1 MEAIT
6 PTVLPTSGRTESSRR
21 GELYEGPTDRRCT
34 THRKHAKT
42 ADTGANRKHG
52 GKKLQRTR
60 DSIDITPTAPP
71 TSGRTRSF
79 RERGSHGRSKDPRG
93 ITHEKMGIITRT
105 LSIKA
110 ITPTVP
116 PASRRTESSRRRGS
130 HEGPTNEKWITH
142 KKRAKTI
149 DTRATRKSG
158 GHANSPS
165 DFRKGTRITRKVNGP
180 KRITR

>member
-21 GELYEGPTDRRCT
+21 GELNEGP
-34 THRKHAKT
+34 T

-71 TSGRTRSF
+71 TSGSTRSLI
-79 RERGSHGRSKDPRG
+79 ERGSHGRSKDPRA

-110 ITPTVP
+110 ITPMIGDP
-116 PASRRTESSRRRGS
+116 
-130 HEGPTNEKWITH
+130 
-142 KKRAKTI
+142 
-149 DTRATRKSG
+149 
-158 GHANSPS
+158 
-165 DFRKGTRITRKVNGP
+165 
-180 KRITR
+180 